1 MTRRVVYKAVAED
14 EDLGLTCPLGPGLNT
29 RCPCAAVHYVILE
42 SENKDNDI
50 FEIHDSS
57 GQMFLKKG
65 ALPRPGG
72 QYQCQALADD
82 AADCGGGLSAGG
94 NSYWW
99 TDLLRSGPSR
109 ARLHRQLFRENE
121 PVSRD
126 ANESHDSL
134 NVLQMDVQTL
144 TTPADDG
151 DTGSSE
157 LTLIEKN
164 PPAGDMKPGMSID
177 YELVVVLP
185 RLSECC
191 AGGVAARFTSW
202 PFECLWYPLSLC
214 PSLPGTLIFSPG
226 HDPPHPHDPHPT
238 KEIDLPSGTRS
249 RPLPPP
255 LPAALTSRPC
265 SHGHRPGDRAHDQG
279 RGRRPIAPA
288 DVTIDKTLNQDFG
301 TFYDHAV
308 LNFGKV
314 QNQDTYNPTPTDK
327 EPSTI
332 RVLFTAI
339 LIKNTAYTNDT
350 VIVTAGA
357 EYDSER
363 YVWVSQATHS
373 YIMIPPPRP
382 YVEHR
387 VHDGPDGDR
396 AVGGRHLQRRL
407 IITTPFDTPSPSRST
422 RPTTIHDKFSVT
434 QVFLRTKGS
443 DWACTLPEFDKT
455 SYFESV
461 TGRANHRAH
470 FETSL
475 LLMNLNYGQSGA
487 GCS

>member
-1 MTRRVVYKAVAED
+1 M
-14 EDLGLTCPLGPGLNT
+14 
-29 RCPCAAVHYVILE
+29 
-42 SENKDNDI
+42 
-50 FEIHDSS
+50 
-57 GQMFLKKG
+57 
-65 ALPRPGG
+65 
-72 QYQCQALADD
+72 
-82 AADCGGGLSAGG
+82 
-94 NSYWW
+94 
-99 TDLLRSGPSR
+99 
-109 ARLHRQLFRENE
+109 
-121 PVSRD
+121 
-126 ANESHDSL
+126 
-134 NVLQMDVQTL
+134 
-144 TTPADDG
+144 
-151 DTGSSE
+151 
-157 LTLIEKN
+157 
-164 PPAGDMKPGMSID
+164 
-177 YELVVVLP
+177 
-185 RLSECC
+185 
-191 AGGVAARFTSW
+191 
-202 PFECLWYPLSLC
+202 
-214 PSLPGTLIFSPG
+214 
-226 HDPPHPHDPHPT
+226 
-238 KEIDLPSGTRS
+238 
-249 RPLPPP
+249 
-255 LPAALTSRPC
+255 
-265 SHGHRPGDRAHDQG
+265 
-279 RGRRPIAPA
+279 IA
-288 DVTIDKTLNQDFG
+288 IMI
-301 TFYDHAV
+301 YDHAV

-475 LLMNLNYGQSGA
+475 LLMNLNYADLATEGANAAENALDFGFTIFVHDAEATETFEVGVGVLIGTTKVWTSNHTVTVLAGSNTPAGAAPASLTVTPLVTEAQSGGA
-487 GCS
+487 GTFEVRTTVPAGGLLMDCTVTAGAGDTVCGISYGAVGGNIAYLPKLEDVVEYLGATATFSFYVNTTGSAVGTDDLVLEVSFAYAAAPQDGSIDCSASPRRWAASPLR